1 MRRFV
6 ILLLAAAVGTGVA
19 IAEAAG
25 AQTGG
30 THYETTL
37 DSRGETPPG
46 APAKANVF
54 IEFGRVHSPALAC
67 KGDRS
72 LRMIANLAGGGHKVL
87 DVGRSTRNGAYA
99 LLGNFTGVN
108 GATIKAARKVIGTGP
123 DRKICDPG
131 SVPAD

>member
-54 IEFGRVHSPALAC
+54 IEFGRVHSQALAC
-67 KGDRS
+67 KAGRS
-72 LRMIANLAGGGHKVL
+72 LQMVGNYAGGKHKVL
-87 DVGRSTRNGAYA
+87 D
-99 LLGNFTGVN
+99 TG
-108 GATIKAARKVIGTGP
+108 
-123 DRKICDPG
+123 
-131 SVPAD
+131 